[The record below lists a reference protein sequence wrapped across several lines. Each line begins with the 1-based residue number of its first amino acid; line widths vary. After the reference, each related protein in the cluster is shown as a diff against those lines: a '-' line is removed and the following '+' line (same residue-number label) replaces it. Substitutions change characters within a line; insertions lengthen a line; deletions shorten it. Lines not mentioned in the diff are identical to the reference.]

1 MIENV
6 TILSSTPALSD
17 PFMPVG
23 AIIVGAIIAGLIGIA
38 AERVN
43 QYCNMRS
50 TKKYTSKVFF
60 VRSKSK
66 SKSITTIIG

>member
-6 TILSSTPALSD
+6 TNLSSTPALSD
-17 PFMPVG
+17 PFMPFG
-23 AIIVGAIIAGLIGIA
+23 AIIVGAIIAGLVGIA
-38 AERVN
+38 TNSVN
-43 QYCNMRS
+43 QYFNMRS
-50 TKKYTSKVFF
+50 TKKYTAKVFF